1 MSDIHQMPYVSHRYP
16 GFYGRFL
23 ICKTAR
29 SRVKNALSN
38 PSQKNVW
45 LIWTPSSCL
54 EGVPNMYGS
63 KYWFYSV
70 IHHCFIIEASVL
82 MLESQLTWSY
92 HFFPCLNHH
101 VWWLNPQLLGKK
113 HPSSRWT
120 HDIFTMEKNSQNF
133 TARPPAPESWS
144 SWKAKA
150 VDNGSKSITCGKTS
164 RELEVSVSSWGYP
177 SHFIPRFERWDFPW
191 NKEKQFLETPGKW
204 LNRCKIQSEVIVICP
219 NIWCDYYEYSQVI
232 PSPVHTKHP
241 LRNHDLV
248 WNFHKIGTI

>member
-92 HFFPCLNHH
+92 HFVSCLNHH

-113 HPSSRWT
+113 HPSSRWS
-120 HDIFTMEKNSQNF
+120 HHIFTMEKKLTKLHGPAAGSAWLLNLG
-133 TARPPAPESWS
+133 RPGKRKRWTRDQSPSPAE
-144 SWKAKA
+144 KH
-150 VDNGSKSITCGKTS
+150 
-164 RELEVSVSSWGYP
+164 RENWRFPKSWGYP
-177 SHFIPRFERWDFPW
+177 SHFIIRFERWDFPW
-191 NKEKQFLETPGKW
+191 NKPTIFGYPWKATEHMQNSAWGQCNLSKYD
-204 LNRCKIQSEVIVICP
+204 VITM
-219 NIWCDYYEYSQVI
+219 NI
-232 PSPVHTKHP
+232 HA
-241 LRNHDLV
+241 
-248 WNFHKIGTI
+248 